1 MPEHLTAV
9 KPEPNKNQGSKTRE
23 RQAGLQLVAT
33 TPTLQWS
40 GPRGRHTAPVLF
52 PPSKALPPCPPLPGL
67 GSKGIFSSPARKG
80 TDF

>member
-52 PPSKALPPCPPLPGL
+52 PPSKALPPCPHH
-67 GSKGIFSSPARKG
+67 PASWPP
-80 TDF
+80 